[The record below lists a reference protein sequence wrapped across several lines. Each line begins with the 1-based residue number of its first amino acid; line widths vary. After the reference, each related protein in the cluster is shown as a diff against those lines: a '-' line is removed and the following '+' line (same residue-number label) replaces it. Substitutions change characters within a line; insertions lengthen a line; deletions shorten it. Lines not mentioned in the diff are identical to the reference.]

1 MISKGAVNVKQQI
14 KIGQLTV
21 AAGEKAQGY
30 LEVPGCSF
38 GLPMTVINGKK
49 DGKTVVITGG
59 THGGEYPGIET
70 AIRLAAMLTP
80 EAVAGQVIIVHPVNV
95 PAFQAKLQYFGPDDG
110 KNLNREYPGK
120 ATGTVTERIAYAVS
134 SQLFTQ
140 ADFYM
145 DLHGGDIHEHL
156 TPFVFYSC
164 AGSEENGEKAKA
176 AAAVMGIKYV
186 VRSVSANGA
195 FGCAAA
201 MGVPAILAEIGG
213 RGLWSEAEVETYLA
227 AVQNALRHLGVLAG
241 EVKAYD
247 EAVYLS
253 AMTGLNAEHTGC
265 WYPAV
270 SLEALVKEGDKLG
283 EIKDY
288 FGNLLG
294 EYFAPHDGRVLYVIS
309 SLAIGEGDPIIAI
322 G

>member
-1 MISKGAVNVKQQI
+1 MCKGAINVDQQLRV
-14 KIGQLTV
+14 GQLAV
-21 AAGEKAQGY
+21 SPGEKMQGY

-38 GLPMTVINGKK
+38 GLPMTVINGKEA
-49 DGKTVVITGG
+49 GKTVVITGG

-70 AIRLAAMLTP
+70 AIRLAGTLTP
-80 EAVAGQVIIVHPVNV
+80 EEVSGQLIIVHPVNV
-95 PAFQAKLQYFGPDDG
+95 PAFQAKLQYIGPYDG

-120 ATGTVTERIAYAVS
+120 ATGTVTERIAYAIS
-134 SQLFTQ
+134 SQLFSQ

-164 AGSEENGEKAKA
+164 AGTEENGAKAKSVA
-176 AAAVMGIKYV
+176 EVMGIRFV
-186 VRSVSANGA
+186 VRSVSSNGA

-213 RGLWSEAEVETYLA
+213 RGLWSEEEVQQYLA
-227 AVQNALRHLGVLAG
+227 AVHNALRQLGVLSGAVQQLG
-241 EVKAYD
+241 EV
-247 EAVYLS
+247 VYS
-253 AMTGLNAEHTGC
+253 DGMVGLDAEQTGC

-270 SLEALVKEGDKLG
+270 RLNDQIKKGDKVG
-283 EIKDY
+283 VVKDY

-294 EYFAPHDGRVLYVIS
+294 EYFAPQDGEVLYIIS
-309 SLAIGEGDPIIAI
+309 SLAINAGDPIIAL